1 MGLLIRQEPFFCAQ
15 CGREFA
21 SASTSVVRPTSPS
34 PPPPPSTPQPSPPPT
49 APSAPPSPLPQQPPY
64 SPSTQPKRVKI
75 GPLELQGLH
84 LALAVILV
92 VLLLTLGCVSLLG
105 ATTRPTPTP
114 TVEATVAATSTPK
127 ATATPT
133 AAKGTA
139 LTQAQLTTIENGMVS
154 DGYTIT
160 QHLTRNGTA
169 SDGSPMYT
177 GQMTKDGLT
186 FDHMIISCANS
197 ASANNNYQNVISL
210 IQAEGFTGSSTGT
223 NQWTGTMTDAT
234 TGLQIQAGAQ
244 IVSGTNIVAVYIS

>member
-1 MGLLIRQEPFFCAQ
+1 LEDEILDKIRGLLLPVTGKKILV
-15 CGREFA
+15 GGVLLVLLIMVV
-21 SASTSVVRPTSPS
+21 SAMASPS
-34 PPPPPSTPQPSPPPT
+34 NS
-49 APSAPPSPLPQQPPY
+49 
-64 SPSTQPKRVKI
+64 
-75 GPLELQGLH
+75 G
-84 LALAVILV
+84 
-92 VLLLTLGCVSLLG
+92 G
-105 ATTRPTPTP
+105 ATSTATPTP
-114 TVEATVAATSTPK
+114 ASTVAPTGTPAATTPPQ

-133 AAKGTA
+133 EAKGKA

-177 GQMTKDGLT
+177 GQMTKDGFT

-234 TGLQIQAGAQ
+234 TGLQIGAGAE
-244 IVSGTNIVAVYIS
+244 IVSGTNIVAVYMGVQSS